1 MLYIFAVL
9 SVLVFSFSACR
20 APIDREMESQTP
32 VTLESGQIAKVGLG
46 HMTSI
51 EKSKDL
57 KVLDDE
63 EVLPLGQVDTVI
75 VAAAF
80 DKDGKVVKVSIDNAQ
95 TKVNFDKEL
104 QLTSDLTV
112 TPQTKVELGD
122 DYGMIRAST
131 IDKEWYEQ
139 IAELENWMIG
149 KTVAEVKAMNVKERD
164 ATHIAVPDVPELTSS
179 VTITVEDYIAGLEKA
194 YENAFDVS
202 AGAETLGLGHV
213 VSIAKSKGYSNE
225 DDEEILP
232 LAQVD
237 TVIVVS
243 AFDLDGKVVR
253 SIIDTAQTKVNFDQ
267 EGKVTSDRT
276 AEIKS
281 KVELGADYG
290 MARVSSI
297 GKEWD
302 EQIAALEKWM
312 EGKTV
317 AEVKAMKFKEPA
329 TGGKSVSDEPE
340 LISSVTIDVAVY
352 LEGLEESYENA
363 K

>member
-32 VTLESGQIAKVGLG
+32 VKLESGQIAKVGLG

-57 KVLDDE
+57 KALDDE

-80 DKDGKVVKVSIDNAQ
+80 DKDGKVVKVTIDTAQ
-95 TKVNFDKEL
+95 TRVNFDKDL
-104 QLTSDLTV
+104 QVTSDLLV
-112 TPQTKVELGD
+112 APQTKVELGD
-122 DYGMIRAST
+122 DYGMKRASS

-139 IAELENWMIG
+139 IAELEKWMFG
-149 KTVAEVKAMNVKERD
+149 KTVAEIKSMNQKSD
-164 ATHIAVPDVPELTSS
+164 SSVPEEPELVST
-179 VTITVEDYIAGLEKA
+179 VTISVADYIAALEES
-194 YENAFDVS
+194 YNNAFDVS
-202 AGAETLGLGHV
+202 PGAETLGLGHV
-213 VSIAKSKGYSNE
+213 VSISKSKGYSKE

-237 TVIVVS
+237 TVMVVS
-243 AFDLDGKVVR
+243 AFDQDGKVVR
-253 SIIDTAQTKVNFDQ
+253 SIIDTAQTKVTFDSD
-267 EGKVTSDRT
+267 GKVTSDRT